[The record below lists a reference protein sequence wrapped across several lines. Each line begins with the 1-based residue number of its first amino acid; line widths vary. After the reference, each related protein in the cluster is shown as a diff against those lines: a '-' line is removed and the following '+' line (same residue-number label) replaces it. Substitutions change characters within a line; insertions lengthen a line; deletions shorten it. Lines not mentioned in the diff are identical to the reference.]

1 MDTHGLQCK
10 LLKGGYVSGIGQYRG
25 GGVINGDT
33 RSLDYIAHMGFSV
46 RGAVPGM
53 VSVYW

>member
-10 LLKGGYVSGIGQYRG
+10 FLKGGYVGDRPVSGR
-25 GGVINGDT
+25 GVINGDT
-33 RSLDYIAHMGFSV
+33 RSLDYIAHMGFSA
-46 RGAVPGM
+46 RGAVHGM